1 MTLLFSSSFQNTRR
15 FNPQSTTLI
24 NCTSVHSQ
32 HHYPSIY
39 IMSTSKSNVIDLV
52 AAGSSGS
59 QPSKPNFFS
68 VQWHTVKFHDPIV
81 AELAAVYFKT
91 PVHELTKCNETRF
104 KAMLRLFTLNQ
115 LQLAFSY
122 VGGRCEDT
130 PMSKGVARKAI
141 IDLVKSRSHLTNTT
155 ASKSTPSPTAASV
168 NTVVTLSPTSKRA
181 ATNTVRSGAD
191 KV

>member
-39 IMSTSKSNVIDLV
+39 IMSTSKSSVIDLV

-81 AELAAVYFKT
+81 AELAAVYFKK
-91 PVHELTKCNETRF
+91 PLHELPKCNETRF

-181 ATNTVRSGAD
+181 ATNTARRGVD